1 LKIYTRTG
9 DYGETGLFAG
19 PRVGK
24 EHPRIEAYGAIDELA
39 AVLGMVRSAQPPQEI
54 DEVLARIQHELFI
67 VGGELATPTPE
78 RREMKTVQPEHIQ
91 QLEQDIDRF
100 DAQLPELKNFVL
112 SGGSKAGATLHLARA
127 TCRRAERRAVALARR
142 PSGRVS
148 RDILAYLNRLG
159 DMLFVLARAANAAAG
174 HPEEKWP
181 AEPEGEFSK

>member
-24 EHPRIEAYGAIDELA
+24 EHPRIEAYGVIDELA
-39 AVLGMVRSAQPPQEI
+39 AYLGLVRSEQPPPEI
-54 DEVLARIQHELFI
+54 DEVLARIQHEMFI

-78 RREMKTVQPEHIQ
+78 RREMMTVQQEHIE
-91 QLEQDIDRF
+91 QLERDIDRF
-100 DAQLPELKNFVL
+100 EEQLPKLTNFIL
-112 SGGSKAGATLHLARA
+112 PGGCKAGAALHLARA

-159 DMLFVLARAANAAAG
+159 DLLFVLARAANAAAG
-174 HPEEKWP
+174 HLEEKWP
-181 AEPEGEFSK
+181 KQPEAEGE